1 MTRTFTGWHMAAI
14 TVSFFAIIIAVNIT
28 LAIFAKSSW
37 SGLVVENGYV
47 ASQSFN
53 HDLEIARQ
61 QQALGWLFRFDV
73 KRNAADIQ
81 ILDRAGQPVRGLSVR
96 MLLQRPTNDTEDKAF
111 NLQERSPGRYIV
123 DAVFGT
129 GAWSA
134 DVTAEGK
141 DKRPLRV
148 VRRIFVN

>member
-53 HDLEIARQ
+53 HDVEIARQ
-61 QQALGWLFRFDV
+61 QQALGWQFKFDV
-73 KRNAADIQ
+73 KRSAADIQ
-81 ILDRAGQPVRGLSVR
+81 ILDRAGQPVRGLFVR
-96 MLLQRPTNDTEDKAF
+96 MQLQRPTNDTEDKAF
-111 NLQERSPGRYIV
+111 NLHEKSAGLYSV

-134 DVTAEGK
+134 DVKQKERTK
-141 DKRPLRV
+141 SR
-148 VRRIFVN
+148 FVMSGESL